1 MLFRKLPDTRRVDTE
16 ADQKKNML
24 NFEFHL
30 FLLFSEK
37 TGVRNTSS
45 NYNRDQQKFIKK
57 NTHTHIFQKVPM

>member
-1 MLFRKLPDTRRVDTE
+1 MFSVALVAPRLWWHDIYFTFRAMLFRKLPDTRRVDTE

-45 NYNRDQQKFIKK
+45 N
-57 NTHTHIFQKVPM
+57 